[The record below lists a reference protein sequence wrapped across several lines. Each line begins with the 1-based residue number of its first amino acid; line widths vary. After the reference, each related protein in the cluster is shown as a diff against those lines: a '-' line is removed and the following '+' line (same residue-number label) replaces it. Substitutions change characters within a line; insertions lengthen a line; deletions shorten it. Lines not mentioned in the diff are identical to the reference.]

1 MLKEFS
7 ISIIQ
12 TLRQQGFQAY
22 LVGGCVRDL
31 LLKREPADYDVATN
45 ATPDQVMEIFPET
58 YAVGAQ
64 FGVVLVP
71 LPENQKDGTDERP
84 SVKTKAIEVATFRS
98 DLGYSDGRR
107 PDEVRFSEHPRED
120 VARRDFTINGM
131 MLDPASGE
139 VLDFVGGRKD
149 LEAGV
154 VRAIGDPGRRF
165 AEDKLRM
172 LRAVRF
178 AARLGYS
185 IEPETLTAIQ
195 RQANEIQMVSRER
208 VRDELTRML
217 AEGHAMRAFLLLDGS
232 GLLKEVLPEISAMQG
247 VRQPPEFHPEG
258 DVFVH
263 TLLLL
268 NHLPHP
274 CSATL
279 AWGALLHDVGKPATF
294 RVAPERIRFDGHVE
308 VGVKIAEDIC
318 ERLRFSKHDAEQ
330 VIALVDNHMRFS
342 HATRMKEST
351 LKKFLR
357 MPEFEEHMALHR
369 ADSLASHGNLST
381 YEFVRKKMTEMPPEK
396 IRPKPLVTGDDLIS
410 AGYEPGPRFREILDA
425 VENAQLE
432 ERLLTR
438 EAGMEFVRREFP
450 LGAEKNDAPRA
461 RAEC

>member
-217 AEGHAMRAFLLLDGS
+217 TEGHARRAFLLLDGS